1 MCLQWASLKSVSQAK
16 SKVSRAKNVV
26 RDLGNL
32 KGVAAMITRTLGE
45 TKDLKSD
52 ISRLER
58 DLEST
63 GTLKT
68 VEDVQHEVDLI
79 SNDM

>member
-1 MCLQWASLKSVSQAK
+1 M
-16 SKVSRAKNVV
+16 

-32 KGVAAMITRTLGE
+32 KNVASIISRTLNE
-45 TKDLKSD
+45 TKDLKGD
-52 ISRLER
+52 IARLER

-68 VEDVQHEVDLI
+68 VEEVQHEVDLI